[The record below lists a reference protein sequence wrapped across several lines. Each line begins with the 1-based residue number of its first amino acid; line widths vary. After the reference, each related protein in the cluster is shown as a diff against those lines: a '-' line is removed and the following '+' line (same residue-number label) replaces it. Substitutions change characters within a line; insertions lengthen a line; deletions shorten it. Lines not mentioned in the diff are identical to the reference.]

1 MYAYDLFTT
10 SDSTTCGSIENVEVN
25 VNERGKEISKL
36 YNFNLSEGNFS
47 QYQVKNL
54 IRLLNALVRVSG
66 NLSSFKKQIKSVN
79 TGTVNLF
86 DKNTKAAFS
95 VTINYIFCW

>member
-1 MYAYDLFTT
+1 MYTDDLFTT
-10 SDSTTCGSIENVEVN
+10 SDSTTCGSVENVEVN
-25 VNERGKEISKL
+25 VNEWGKEISER

-54 IRLLNALVRVSG
+54 IRLLNALMRVSG

-79 TGTVNLF
+79 TGTVNLL
-86 DKNTKAAFS
+86 TKIQRLLS
-95 VTINYIFCW
+95 L